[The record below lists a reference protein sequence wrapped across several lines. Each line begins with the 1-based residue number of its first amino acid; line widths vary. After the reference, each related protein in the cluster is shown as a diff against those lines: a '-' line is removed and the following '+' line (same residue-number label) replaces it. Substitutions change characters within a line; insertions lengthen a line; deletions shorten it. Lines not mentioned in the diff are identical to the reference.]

1 MRRGVEPRHSVLVA
15 LALAACLAVV
25 LAGCDAVLGPGD
37 SPGPTPI
44 HSGVR
49 GIVLINQTCG
59 VLKPGASP
67 CPPPTLEPYVAR
79 LVILDDNGAVV
90 TSVTSAADGRFEV
103 LLAPGDY
110 VIQPVPGG
118 DPLPQAP
125 AVSVTVVDDNYA
137 DVEVDYDTEVR

>member
-1 MRRGVEPRHSVLVA
+1 MRRGVEPRHSALVV

-79 LVILDDNGAVV
+79 LVILDGNGAVV
-90 TSVTSAADGRFEV
+90 SSVTSGADGRFEA
-103 LLAPGDY
+103 LLGPGRLHH
-110 VIQPVPGG
+110 PARPRR
-118 DPLPQAP
+118 DPLPNAL
-125 AVSVTVVDDNYA
+125 AVSVTVVDDSYA